1 MITYSNPKT
10 RTELDGRQTKD
21 RIQLSANRIFRIDQ
35 RLGDMEIQALNGT
48 LWVTLTD
55 DPQDYVLKDGD
66 RLSVRGKG
74 TILLEA
80 LSEASFTI
88 N

>member
-1 MITYSNPKT
+1 MTTYTNPKT
-10 RTELDGRQTKD
+10 ETELNGSPVSKK
-21 RIQLSANRIFRIDQ
+21 IQLSANRIFRIDQ

-48 LWVTLTD
+48 LWVTLPN
-55 DPQDYVLKDGD
+55 DPNDYVLKDGD
-66 RLSVRGKG
+66 RLSVRSKG
-74 TILLEA
+74 TVLLEA

>member
-1 MITYSNPKT
+1 MTTYTNPNT
-10 RTELDGRQTKD
+10 RTGLDDNTKSN
-21 RIQLSANRIFRIDQ
+21 RIQLSANRIFRIDR

-48 LWVTLTD
+48 LWVTLPN
-55 DPQDYVLKDGD
+55 DPHDYVLKRGD
-66 RLSVRGKG
+66 RLSVRSKG

-80 LSEASFTI
+80 LSEAVFTI

>member
-1 MITYSNPKT
+1 MTTYSNPKT
-10 RTELDGRQTKD
+10 RTELDGRQAKD

-55 DPQDYVLKDGD
+55 DPQDYVLKGGD

-74 TILLEA
+74 TVLLEA

>member
-1 MITYSNPKT
+1 MTTYTNPNT
-10 RTELDGRQTKD
+10 RTEMDERSSSS
-21 RIQLSANRIFRIDQ
+21 RIQLSANRIFRIDR

-48 LWVTLTD
+48 LWVTLPG
-55 DPQDYVLKDGD
+55 DPQDYVLKQGD
-66 RLSVRGKG
+66 RLSVRAKG
-74 TILLEA
+74 TVLLEA

>member
-1 MITYSNPKT
+1 MTTTTKTTPRLEDQPVSNK
-10 RTELDGRQTKD
+10 
-21 RIQLSANRIFRIDQ
+21 IQLSANRIFRIDQ

-48 LWVTLTD
+48 LWVTLPN
-55 DPQDYVLKDGD
+55 DPNDYVLKAGE
-66 RLSVRGKG
+66 RLAVRSKG

>member
-1 MITYSNPKT
+1 MTTFSNPKT
-10 RTELDGRQTKD
+10 HTELDHRQASS

-55 DPQDYVLKDGD
+55 DPQDYVLKGGD

-74 TILLEA
+74 TVLLEA

>member
-1 MITYSNPKT
+1 MTTITNPKT
-10 RTELDGRQTKD
+10 SIELDDQPQNN

-48 LWVTLTD
+48 LWVTLPN
-55 DPQDYVLKDGD
+55 DPHDYILNAGE
-66 RLSVRGKG
+66 RLSVRTRGA
-74 TILLEA
+74 ILLEA